1 MTQQHIKILEAYV
14 LKPFFLFQRLKDVAG
29 EAYYPLLEDE

>member
-1 MTQQHIKILEAYV
+1 MTQHHIKITEAYISF
-14 LKPFFLFQRLKDVAG
+14 PFQRLKDVAG